1 MLLQRTAPRTAPGT
15 APDTASGTAPDTE
28 PGKARRTAPRTNPW
42 RRPAAALSAAALGA
56 ALLAGCGSGTADPA
70 PGKDGGA
77 PAAAAGTFPVTVEH
91 AFGTT
96 EVTKAPRRVVSVGY
110 TDDQAVLALGIK
122 PVGMV
127 DQYPNPPGTSPDVNT
142 QWPWVKDKWGDTRP
156 EVVMNNG
163 DTGPNYEKIAALRP
177 DLIIAVYSEIDRAAY
192 DKLSR
197 IAPTVG
203 RTKAEKEPFSAPWQ
217 DNAVH
222 IAKALG
228 QERKGAALVKGIQDR
243 LDAARA
249 AHPEFAAQTAVALSW
264 YKDAAAPF
272 TTTDVRGRLVTGIGY
287 KGQTEIDRIADGKF
301 FTVLSPERMDLID
314 VDRIFVINDKA
325 DQEALKKS
333 ELFANLKAVRNGK
346 VSYLLDSEGPAVGA
360 AMSQGTLL
368 SLPYAI
374 DELVKSAG
382 Q

>member
-1 MLLQRTAPRTAPGT
+1 MLLHRTT
-15 APDTASGTAPDTE
+15 
-28 PGKARRTAPRTNPW
+28 RTNS
-42 RRPAAALSAAALGA
+42 RGRLTAVLCAAALGVG
-56 ALLAGCGSGTADPA
+56 LLAGCGSDAKDPSA
-70 PGKDGGA
+70 KKGDDA

-91 AFGTT
+91 AFGSTK
-96 EVTKAPRRVVSVGY
+96 VAKAPRRVVSVGY
-110 TDDQAVLALGIK
+110 TDDQAILAFGIK

-127 DQYPNPPGTSPDVNT
+127 DQYPNPPGAGPDINT

-177 DLIIAVYSEIDRAAY
+177 DLIIAVYSEIDQAAY
-192 DKLSR
+192 EKLSK

-228 QERKGAALVKGIQDR
+228 QEAKGTELVKGIQDK
-243 LDAARA
+243 LDAAKK
-249 AHPEFAAQTAVALSW
+249 AHPEFANQTAVALSW
-264 YKDAAAPF
+264 YKDSAAPF
-272 TTTDVRGRLVTGIGY
+272 TSTDVRGRLVTGTGFKY
-287 KGQTEIDRIADGKF
+287 QTEIDKIADGKF
-301 FTVLSPERMDLID
+301 YTTLSPERMDLID
-314 VDRIFVINDKA
+314 VDRIFVVNDKA
-325 DQEALKKS
+325 DTEALKKF
-333 ELFANLKAVRNGK
+333 ELFANLAAVKNGK

-374 DELVKSAG
+374 DELVKSVG
-382 Q
+382 QV

>member
-1 MLLQRTAPRTAPGT
+1 MLLHRTMLTR
-15 APDTASGTAPDTE
+15 
-28 PGKARRTAPRTNPW
+28 PW
-42 RRPAAALSAAALGA
+42 RRLAATVSAATLGIG
-56 ALLAGCGSGTADPA
+56 LLAGCGSDTSDDADKA
-70 PGKDGGA
+70 SEQA
-77 PAAAAGTFPVTVEH
+77 PAAAAGAFPVTVEH
-91 AFGTT
+91 AFGSTKI
-96 EVTKAPRRVVSVGY
+96 TKAPERVVSVGY
-110 TDDQAVLALGIK
+110 TDDQTILAFGVK

-127 DQYPNPPGTSPDVNT
+127 DQYPNPAGTTPDINT
-142 QWPWVKDKWGDTRP
+142 QWPWVKDKWGDARP
-156 EVVMNNG
+156 EVIMKNG
-163 DTGPNYEKIAALRP
+163 DAGPNYEKIAALRP
-177 DLIIAVYSEIDRAAY
+177 DLIIAVYSEVDQAAY
-192 DKLSR
+192 DKLSK

-228 QERKGAALVKGIQDR
+228 KEKEGAAMVKGIQEK
-243 LDAARA
+243 LDAAA
-249 AHPEFAAQTAVALSW
+249 EAHPEFATQTGVALSW
-264 YKDAAAPF
+264 YEKSVAPF

-287 KGQTEIDRIADGKF
+287 KGATEIDKIAGGKF
-301 FTVLSPERMDLID
+301 YTVLSPERMDLVD

-333 ELFANLKAVRNGK
+333 ELFSNLKAVKDGR

-360 AMSQGTLL
+360 AISQGTLL

-374 DELVKSAG
+374 DELVKSVD

>member
-1 MLLQRTAPRTAPGT
+1 MLLHRTTRKTSWGRLTAVLT
-15 APDTASGTAPDTE
+15 
-28 PGKARRTAPRTNPW
+28 
-42 RRPAAALSAAALGA
+42 AAALGVG
-56 ALLAGCGSGTADPA
+56 LLAGCGSDKADQA
-70 PGKDGGA
+70 DKKSDNA

-91 AFGTT
+91 AFGST
-96 EVTKAPRRVVSVGY
+96 EITKAPQRVVSVGY
-110 TDDQAVLALGIK
+110 TDDQAILAFGIK

-127 DQYPNPPGTSPDVNT
+127 DQYPNPPGTTPDINT

-163 DTGPNYEKIAALRP
+163 DAGPNYEKIAALRP
-177 DLIIAVYSEIDRAAY
+177 DLIIAVYSEIDQAAY
-192 DKLSR
+192 EKLSK

-228 QERKGAALVKGIQDR
+228 QESKGTELVKGIQDK
-243 LDAARA
+243 LDTAKK
-249 AHPEFAAQTAVALSW
+249 AHPEFANQTAVALSW
-264 YKDAAAPF
+264 YKDSVAPF
-272 TTTDVRGRLVTGIGY
+272 TTTDVRGRLVTGIGF
-287 KGQTEIDRIADGKF
+287 KGQTEIDKIADGKF
-301 FTVLSPERMDLID
+301 YTTLSPERIDLVD
-314 VDRIFVINDKA
+314 VDRIFVIADKA
-325 DQEALKKS
+325 DQEALKKF
-333 ELFANLKAVRNGK
+333 ELFTNLNAVKNGK

-374 DELVKSAG
+374 DELVKSVG
-382 Q
+382 